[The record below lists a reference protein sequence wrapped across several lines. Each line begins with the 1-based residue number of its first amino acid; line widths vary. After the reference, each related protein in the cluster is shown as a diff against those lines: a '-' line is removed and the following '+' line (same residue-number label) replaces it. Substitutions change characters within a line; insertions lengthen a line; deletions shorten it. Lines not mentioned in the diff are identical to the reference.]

1 MTKQLTSGMFAS
13 VDTPLY
19 YYDLSLLRETLQAVK
34 NASKSRSDFNVHY
47 AVKANTCP
55 TILREVAAFGF
66 GVDTVSMGEIEA
78 AVDAGFAPEKIVFA
92 GVGKTDKEIEYAL
105 NIGIG
110 CFNVESI
117 PELEVISAIAAERG
131 VVANIAL
138 RVNPNID
145 AHTHHYITT
154 GLSEN
159 KFGIDL
165 EKLDAVIDRA
175 IALPGVHLIG
185 LHFHIGSQITITQPY
200 EILCNRINML
210 LAKLS
215 ARGIRFKSINV
226 GGGLGIDYDNPTQN
240 PIPDFESYFNTFNR
254 LLPQRPGREI
264 HFELGRSIVAQC
276 GTLVTRVIY
285 VKKGIKKQFA
295 IVDAGMTELIRPA
308 LYQAH
313 HAIDNLTGTEQGRK
327 PETYDVVG
335 PICESSDVFA
345 ENIELPETRRGD
357 VLVLR
362 SAGAYGEIMSSHYNC
377 RKLNPS
383 LFIE

>member
-1 MTKQLTSGMFAS
+1 MSIHLTSRLFAN
-13 VDTPLY
+13 VDTPVY
-19 YYDLSLLRETLQAVK
+19 HYDLNLLRETLSAVK
-34 NASKSRSDFNVHY
+34 AATKGRSDFNVHY

-55 TILREVAAFGF
+55 EILREVALAGF
-66 GVDTVSMGEIEA
+66 GADTVSMGEIKA
-78 AVDAGFAPEKIVFA
+78 AVECGFSPEKIVFA
-92 GVGKTDKEIEYAL
+92 GVGKTDKEIAYAL
-105 NIGIG
+105 SIGIG
-110 CFNVESI
+110 CFNVESL
-117 PELEVISAIAAERG
+117 PELENISSIANGMG

-165 EKLDAVIDRA
+165 EMLDSVIEKAIKLPAVR
-175 IALPGVHLIG
+175 LIG

-210 LAKLS
+210 LAKLN

-226 GGGLGIDYDNPTQN
+226 GGGLGVDYDNPMEN
-240 PIPDFESYFNTFNR
+240 PIPDFASYFNTFNR
-254 LLPQRPGREI
+254 FLPQRPGREI
-264 HFELGRSIVAQC
+264 HFELGRAIVAQC
-276 GTLVTRVIY
+276 GTLITRALY
-285 VKKGIKKQFA
+285 VKKGIKKQFV

-313 HAIDNLTGTEQGRK
+313 HAINNISGEEESRSTQ
-327 PETYDVVG
+327 TYDVVG

-345 ENIELPETRRGD
+345 EDITLPESKRGD
-357 VLVLR
+357 IIAIR

-377 RKLNPS
+377 RTLNPS
-383 LFIE
+383 IFAE